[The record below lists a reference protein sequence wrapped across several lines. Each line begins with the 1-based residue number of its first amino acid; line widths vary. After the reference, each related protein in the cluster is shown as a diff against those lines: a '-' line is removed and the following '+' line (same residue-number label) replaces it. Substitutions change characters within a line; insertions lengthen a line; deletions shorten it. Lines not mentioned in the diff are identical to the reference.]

1 MTLSMSQELSFLCVS
16 ISLSVS
22 EGEPFYVP
30 SPRIVM
36 SIKKEIK
43 YRTSRSIGNPQTLSV
58 GDLKARVVGMM
69 WPLEITGTLTK

>member
-1 MTLSMSQELSFLCVS
+1 MTLSMSQEFSFLCVS

-30 SPRIVM
+30 SPRIVTV
-36 SIKKEIK
+36 SKKEIK
-43 YRTSRSIGNPQTLSV
+43 YRTSHSIGNYKPLSV

>member
-22 EGEPFYVP
+22 EGEPLYVP

-43 YRTSRSIGNPQTLSV
+43 YRTSRSVGNLQTLSV

-69 WPLEITGTLTK
+69 WPLEIIGTLTK

>member
-1 MTLSMSQELSFLCVS
+1 MCVS

-22 EGEPFYVP
+22 EGEPLYVP

-43 YRTSRSIGNPQTLSV
+43 YRTSRSVGNLQTLSV

-69 WPLEITGTLTK
+69 WPLEIIGTLTK